1 MPWRDAITTSGRA
14 RQKHTMVS
22 GESLGAA
29 GLAPGELALQAADG
43 RLLYKDDSGSVQ
55 GFPGGDGINKIV
67 ALTQAEYDALTPDA
81 TTLYVIT
88 D

>member
-1 MPWRDAITTSGRA
+1 MPFQDSDITGGKVRLKTSMTSGETLA
-14 RQKHTMVS
+14 S
-22 GESLGAA
+22 D

-43 RLLYKDDSGSVQ
+43 RLIYKDSSGAIQ

-67 ALTQAEYDALTPDA
+67 ALTQAEYDALTPEA

>member
-22 GESLGAA
+22 GETLAA
-29 GLAPGELALQAADG
+29 GGLAPGELALQAADG
-43 RLLYKDDSGSVQ
+43 RLIYKDASGAVQ

-88 D
+88 

>member
-1 MPWRDAITTSGRA
+1 M
-14 RQKHTMVS
+14 
-22 GESLGAA
+22 
-29 GLAPGELALQAADG
+29 
-43 RLLYKDDSGSVQ
+43 YKDASGNVQ

-67 ALTQAEYDALTPDA
+67 ALTQAEYDALTPEA

>member
-1 MPWRDAITTSGRA
+1 MPFQDSDITGGKVCIKSSMTSGETLA
-14 RQKHTMVS
+14 S
-22 GESLGAA
+22 D
-29 GLAPGELALQAADG
+29 GLVRGELALQAADG
-43 RLLYKDDSGSVQ
+43 RLIYKDASGNVQ

>member
-1 MPWRDAITTSGRA
+1 MSWQDADATGGKL
-14 RQKHTMVS
+14 RQKHSMEA
-22 GESLGAA
+22 GETLGPT
-29 GLAPGELALQAADG
+29 GLEPGELALQAADG
-43 RLLYKDDSGSVQ
+43 RLIYKDSAGAIQ